1 MAEIIEDTM
10 QQGEQ
15 VQQGE
20 PKPAIKKSNAIELH
34 KALKS
39 QGFTDA
45 NLGGDEATFAKLM
58 QNKENATSLHKAL
71 RAQGFTDVNLGG
83 DETQFYSLMSEKK
96 NLGEPT
102 GKPSAPTP
110 SQLPLKEEKESA
122 PKGFPLAKVNY
133 NIISQL
139 ANTPAKKP
147 EDWTKMAQDKVISDN
162 TRLPKVDERVAG
174 AMGHSSIDRAADNAT
189 ERALKAKGIVTPKYS
204 AVYNQEKQRI
214 KNNINNGDASVVVH
228 FGKDDKGKP
237 TQELGVSRNIGF
249 IESLGKNFDKAI
261 KGNEE
266 ADQFANKMTT
276 DEKIKYIDD
285 KQNEKKK
292 LDEGGYISEQN
303 TQLGEAGKFIGE
315 NALFPG
321 KAIVGGLAG
330 AAIVAAAPESLGASL
345 VGLPA
350 VMSFVFTGQ
359 DAVNQGIFNEV
370 TNRYNKNLAAGMD
383 KYSAMK
389 EAEKGGVIGGVLG
402 GLENVAL
409 TGGGLKPFSN
419 AAKSTLEKVAKETLT
434 SSVNLGAVSGA
445 KTLTEKG
452 IQAAQGYHVT
462 PKEVVEETAQAI
474 AGGMT
479 VGGALHIL
487 SAGAS
492 NLLNVPKLFKNTLVD
507 GLSQESPEAINTV
520 LDANEKLGNI
530 TPEVKNKIVSDI
542 DSHREAKTKVAD
554 GLTPESQS
562 SIAGLIQLKDKLTE
576 EAKTKDPTQVDVYN
590 QRIKAIDEQIK
601 NITNTNEPLKYE
613 VDEATGRPY
622 QNEGDLALGDIVRT
636 KEGKLGKIEKIEGDN
651 VTISDPKEPSKTTE
665 INKGEVDLGPAI
677 TGIEEKETIKQMLP
691 ITDEMVNIER
701 EFQNNGYTIET
712 DYDNEIQIRD
722 KNDEQVGPEELPD
735 NLKKMAADY
744 EKATGKLGEF
754 DAVAREK
761 ALTQS
766 RQVEEVTAEEVKPQ
780 ENVKP
785 IRQLGTG
792 ANVYFETDKHRVND
806 DLKSGKVLLNV
817 GSKESE
823 VPMANIKFDNAAEA
837 VAVAK
842 ELDRIYPKGVPNAVL
857 IDKVVENIKKEQSLS
872 KEQTQEGS
880 GVGGDVDRI
889 ENEEKRKE
897 IKGYDKLKEVEKN
910 GGYIKTDETITDN
923 DYEPTDIEH
932 KRTKAYKV
940 EYAVK
945 WSDNETSSNPD
956 IKTFS
961 TIDEAHKAAQTEGDW
976 WNGGIDHL
984 QRIEPVYKEV
994 WLNKDGTE
1002 FEETGKTLNG
1012 DEFAETKEGKDFI
1025 KDFGFSKWDNSSEVY
1040 IKDFGKRDDNS
1051 RQLESETYHSL
1062 GSDLETTFKNDNGET
1077 YTIKHDGKG
1086 KYSSLRI
1093 LDKEGDEIDRVQLRI
1108 ADHTYNPRNNDD
1120 AAREGKFISVE
1131 IANVNATKDKFRTS
1145 YSLQFDGTDS
1155 YADILT
1161 AVKERLNDILDNKIE
1176 YPKAV
1181 EQSLPTQAAKK
1192 AFSIDN
1198 KEDFYHGSFNKREG
1212 ELRTNTAEQFGDAI
1226 YFTTS
1231 KEEAEGNYPN
1241 VTKVKLNIENPIYAG
1256 EGKWNEVERLALEK
1270 ENANKE
1276 RDEDGKIINE
1286 ARDYNDIKNTKNI
1299 SDAAKELGYDAIIL
1313 RGEGNHQNETA
1324 VLDPSKI
1331 IYSKEI
1337 EKVGGSGVAK
1347 KVADGQYDFE
1357 SEMMGDK
1364 GPSEKSVEETAVS
1377 KKEFEKP
1384 TKEKPFV
1391 TKNKRQIV
1399 IINDKSGL
1407 AEVFSNE
1414 GKKVT
1419 RQTEKKALREY
1430 ARSIDFTKGKT
1441 AEEKAEESGK
1451 EISSNDDFVEKSE
1464 NPYELANFFVN
1475 QEPTTFNLT
1484 TTEAMIADFGVGLTT
1499 NKSFKSFSDKNYITL
1514 GIAKRYLN
1522 NTKGTPLDVMAHEMS
1537 YHYFPEGE
1545 GTEISPEDIASF
1557 MIRFPNSSN
1566 AEKLMESE
1574 DAVMAA
1580 DKFEKLTGLMLN
1592 RDIANVVIDQE
1603 FQRKAEEQKAIKQIV
1618 EKEYASQAEL
1628 EEEYNRLYSETNGF
1642 EPGDYKLSDGTDVT
1656 VNEDGT
1662 IKSEKYEPPTKTNY
1676 FTKESI
1682 VSKTSKGIE
1691 EKKAKPTKEAKIE
1704 EFEKKLDEKA
1714 EALKNLLIPKHLR
1727 EISKKGLGIEELIDR
1742 AVKIIK
1748 DANIA
1753 KTSIEEAIEKA
1764 VIFIKDGWN
1773 KSWGDFNE
1781 GSVRDVLAT
1790 EKGETIRGITIK
1802 ENKERRAELGMPE
1815 RQPNPE
1821 SFEKWDNEAKKLIDN
1836 GYDME
1841 PLIQKMERGEATT
1854 PVESSIRKIYAATID
1869 AELRNNPTQKTL
1881 QKAKRFVKASDL
1893 ASSQAGKNL
1902 ASLKRNAEPMSS
1914 ITDFYVS
1921 KMEANGTDTLT
1932 KEQIEEVKKSFAKFE
1947 EKISTYN
1954 EIFDKATKKIAELE
1968 AENELLKTRKEII
1981 GGKAKEGN
1989 VYKNGKRDYVA
2000 ERQQYKDKL
2009 KETYQ
2014 KYIESINKLGI
2025 VSDGGVEGFALTI
2038 DMAKLIMEIVKSH
2051 VEEVGAKLSEVTKR
2065 TQEDI
2070 KEIIPGIEESD
2081 IKDVIAGK
2089 YSKEKVP
2096 LTKLQEDLRDIRVE
2110 QKLLNELDR
2119 VMSAEPKGEK
2129 QQREKNQKLTAIREE
2144 LLKLKKDK
2152 KVDQYSE
2159 EAKVKRLIEAN
2170 KKKQQE
2176 IEEKIKNKD
2185 FEEKPKP
2192 LSPYDNEEFKKK
2204 NPKLYQELIDS
2215 YTAKQDAIHEY
2226 EIEILKDEKS
2236 RMSKFKKAQEFGSKL
2251 ANTTKKIVTGID
2263 DSSLFMQ
2270 TLVGTIRRPFT
2281 GAKAFKLHIQDALS
2295 KKMYERHL
2303 AELHNS
2309 PYYDLMIKSGLDI
2322 TEPQSLKAKAHEEAF
2337 AGESL
2342 DITVKI
2348 KGKEYKVLNTLL
2360 SPFER
2365 AFTSLGNNMR
2375 AIAFTEYAQKLQ
2387 SEGKTF
2393 ENSPELYKDI
2403 ANMLNTETGRGK
2415 LNEHIQ
2421 KANEL
2426 VTAGIWSP
2434 RLMASRLNLLGIS
2447 DLVSLIPKSG
2457 SKGYYRQL
2465 TPEMRVEA
2473 IKTLGMFVATGVAIS
2488 YSFAKMFGGEVD
2500 NDPKS
2505 QSFMDIKFGDKSY
2518 NIFGGFSQY
2527 VRLVAQTI
2535 AGGVTRDG
2543 KFQEFGGRKDRGAN
2557 VLHFFRGKLTP
2568 VSGVV
2573 TDMMSGMKDFS
2584 GQPVTVQS
2592 EVSKLFVPLSMQSIA
2607 DNMKRDGT
2615 SALLSTTLPSF
2626 VGINVKDQRDFAG
2639 ASPEKVIDKGTEKIL
2654 VEKGIKI
2661 PTIGNIKQYKVST
2674 ESGVMSPEDYTKFV
2688 PQVKANFN
2696 DGWDVINS
2704 EGTVTHHDGLNDM
2717 LNATY
2722 QTSEGE
2728 YIKGEDLPIEALQ
2741 SKINSIF
2748 SDAQNQTKYELNL
2761 IDKNPKVTYKKA
2773 F

>member
-110 SQLPLKEEKESA
+110 SPLPLKEDKETA

-276 DEKIKYIDD
+276 DQKIKYLDD
-285 KQNEKKK
+285 KQNEKAK
-292 LDEGGYISEQN
+292 LDLGGYISEQN

-315 NALFPG
+315 NALFTG
-321 KAIVGGLAG
+321 NAIVGGLAG

-880 GVGGDVDRI
+880 GVGGDVESINKAR
-889 ENEEKRKE
+889 EEELRKN
-897 IKGYDKLKEVEKN
+897 V
-910 GGYIKTDETITDN
+910 
-923 DYEPTDIEH
+923 
-932 KRTKAYKV
+932 
-940 EYAVK
+940 
-945 WSDNETSSNPD
+945 
-956 IKTFS
+956 
-961 TIDEAHKAAQTEGDW
+961 
-976 WNGGIDHL
+976 
-984 QRIEPVYKEV
+984 
-994 WLNKDGTE
+994 
-1002 FEETGKTLNG
+1002 
-1012 DEFAETKEGKDFI
+1012 
-1025 KDFGFSKWDNSSEVY
+1025 
-1040 IKDFGKRDDNS
+1040 
-1051 RQLESETYHSL
+1051 
-1062 GSDLETTFKNDNGET
+1062 
-1077 YTIKHDGKG
+1077 
-1086 KYSSLRI
+1086 
-1093 LDKEGDEIDRVQLRI
+1093 
-1108 ADHTYNPRNNDD
+1108 HTYNEN
-1120 AAREGKFISVE
+1120 I
-1131 IANVNATKDKFRTS
+1131 
-1145 YSLQFDGTDS
+1145 
-1155 YADILT
+1155 
-1161 AVKERLNDILDNKIE
+1161 ERLSLGDDMAILRDNAKEELKDQRKALQGAVDMYEKDLSEMDKKDELYDHTKQNVEYWKGELKKWDDINAE
-1176 YPKAV
+1176 YDKKLKAV
-1181 EQSLPTQAAKK
+1181 EQSLPTQ
-1192 AFSIDN
+1192 
-1198 KEDFYHGSFNKREG
+1198 
-1212 ELRTNTAEQFGDAI
+1212 
-1226 YFTTS
+1226 
-1231 KEEAEGNYPN
+1231 
-1241 VTKVKLNIENPIYAG
+1241 
-1256 EGKWNEVERLALEK
+1256 
-1270 ENANKE
+1270 
-1276 RDEDGKIINE
+1276 
-1286 ARDYNDIKNTKNI
+1286 
-1299 SDAAKELGYDAIIL
+1299 
-1313 RGEGNHQNETA
+1313 
-1324 VLDPSKI
+1324 
-1331 IYSKEI
+1331 
-1337 EKVGGSGVAK
+1337 
-1347 KVADGQYDFE
+1347 
-1357 SEMMGDK
+1357 K
-1364 GPSEKSVEETAVS
+1364 GPAEKSVEETAVS

-1714 EALKNLLIPKHLR
+1714 EALKKLLIPKHLR
-1727 EISKKGLGIEELIDR
+1727 EISKKGMGIEELING

-1748 DANIA
+1748 EANRA
-1753 KTSIEEAIEKA
+1753 KISIEEAIEKA
-1764 VIFIKDGWN
+1764 VKFMKDGWD
-1773 KSWGDFNE
+1773 KSWGDFDE

-1968 AENELLKTRKEII
+1968 AENELLKTRKEVI

-2226 EIEILKDEKS
+2226 EIEILKDEQA

-2393 ENSPELYKDI
+2393 ENSPESYKDI

-2488 YSFAKMFGGEVD
+2488 YSFAKIFGGEVD
-2500 NDPKS
+2500 NDPTS

-2639 ASPEKVIDKGTEKIL
+2639 ASPEKVIGDKGTEKIL